1 MKFVELTRVQFAP
14 QLVGG
19 VWEKEHKVY
28 EEKRKVLINAKDI
41 SIVCPIAD
49 NRTEIL
55 LSSNVDI
62 TVVES
67 FDKVR
72 EILQRGTE

>member
-1 MKFVELTRVQFAP
+1 MKFVELTRVKFAP
-14 QLVGG
+14 KLVNG
-19 VWEKEHKVY
+19 VWDKEHKVY
-28 EEKRKVLINAKDI
+28 EEKHKVLINVEDI

-67 FDKVR
+67 FDKIR